1 MITACQSILL
11 DEEAFTG
18 KIILCIPCD
27 EEGLMLGIK
36 HFIKQGWAD
45 GVDGAIICEPEENQV
60 CIAQRGAIR
69 LRVDIYGKMA
79 HGAISW
85 SGINPNW
92 RMARFITEMEK
103 LEKRSSFAWGGSVF
117 EVADDYTDHFTCPGK
132 RRCPNQCDSDH
143 CMTTLDIRTVP
154 AQDHDELLAK
164 IEAIIDR
171 MKAEDPDFNVEL
183 TVLDNR
189 PATAT
194 DKDEPVVQAIYQA
207 VKDVLETEP
216 RYNGVPGATDGTFL
230 HVHGV
235 PIVTIG
241 AGDREIP
248 HQIDEYVDIEELA
261 ETTAIYRKAALLFW
275 QVTKHENSSHPWR
288 RDRKEVMQ
296 EALLVLETL
305 QELEED
311 LSVDTTIF
319 DWSSDYYLRT
329 GRMMPE
335 DGLTIL
341 ADYDAILFGA
351 IGDTRVPDD
360 VTVWE
365 LIMPIRKQF
374 DQYVNFRPV
383 KSLPGIAS
391 PLAHADHIDFVIF
404 RENTEGEYSNSG
416 GRLYRDK
423 PQDLAIQNTV
433 MTKKASAILSALH
446 VTMLRNTENRR

>member
-1 MITACQSILL
+1 MLALKKTETYLRDRETVIHLTQKLVRIDSVFRDDGVSTEREVAEFVAQYLRAIGIETHVEEVVPGRPNVIGIIDSGKPGKTLLFEGHTDVVTEGNREAWKYDPFGAEIVDGRMYGRGTNDTKGNLACMITACQSILL

-103 LEKRSSFAWGGSVF
+103 LEKEEQLRLGEDPFLKWPTITPTILRAPVKGDAQINVI
-117 EVADDYTDHFTCPGK
+117 P
-132 RRCPNQCDSDH
+132 DH

-194 DKDEPVVQAIYQA
+194 DKEDPVVQAIYQA

-261 ETTAIYRKAALLFW
+261 ETTAIYRKAALLF
-275 QVTKHENSSHPWR
+275 
-288 RDRKEVMQ
+288 
-296 EALLVLETL
+296 
-305 QELEED
+305 
-311 LSVDTTIF
+311 
-319 DWSSDYYLRT
+319 
-329 GRMMPE
+329 
-335 DGLTIL
+335 L
-341 ADYDAILFGA
+341 A
-351 IGDTRVPDD
+351 GD
-360 VTVWE
+360 
-365 LIMPIRKQF
+365 
-374 DQYVNFRPV
+374 
-383 KSLPGIAS
+383 
-391 PLAHADHIDFVIF
+391 
-404 RENTEGEYSNSG
+404 
-416 GRLYRDK
+416 
-423 PQDLAIQNTV
+423 
-433 MTKKASAILSALH
+433 KA
-446 VTMLRNTENRR
+446 

>member
-1 MITACQSILL
+1 MFIIIKTYIIRKFRKSDAKMLALKKTETYLRDRETVIHLTQKLVRIDSVFRDDGVSTEKEVAEFVAQYLRDMGIETHVEEVVPGRPNVIGIIDSGKPGKTLLFEGHTDVVTEGNRDAWKYDPFGAEIIDGRMYGRGTNDTKGNLACMITACQSLLL
-11 DEEAFTG
+11 DEEAFAG

-27 EEGLMLGIK
+27 EEGMMLGIK

-45 GVDGAIICEPEENQV
+45 DVDGAIICEPEENQV

-103 LEKRSSFAWGGSVF
+103 LEKEEQLRLGEDPFLKWPTITPTILQAPVKGDAQINVI
-117 EVADDYTDHFTCPGK
+117 P
-132 RRCPNQCDSDH
+132 DH

-154 AQDHDELLAK
+154 AQDHEELLAK

-171 MKAEDPDFNVEL
+171 MKTEDPDFKVAL

-194 DKDEPVVQAIYQA
+194 AKDEPVVQAIYQA
-207 VKDVLETEP
+207 VKEVLEIEP

-261 ETTAIYRKAALLFW
+261 ETTAIYRKAALLFLAG
-275 QVTKHENSSHPWR
+275 
-288 RDRKEVMQ
+288 D
-296 EALLVLETL
+296 EA
-305 QELEED
+305 
-311 LSVDTTIF
+311 
-319 DWSSDYYLRT
+319 
-329 GRMMPE
+329 
-335 DGLTIL
+335 
-341 ADYDAILFGA
+341 
-351 IGDTRVPDD
+351 
-360 VTVWE
+360 
-365 LIMPIRKQF
+365 
-374 DQYVNFRPV
+374 
-383 KSLPGIAS
+383 
-391 PLAHADHIDFVIF
+391 
-404 RENTEGEYSNSG
+404 
-416 GRLYRDK
+416 
-423 PQDLAIQNTV
+423 
-433 MTKKASAILSALH
+433 
-446 VTMLRNTENRR
+446 

>member
-1 MITACQSILL
+1 GNREAWTYDPFGAEIIEGRMYGRGTNDTKGNLACMITACQSILL
-11 DEEAFTG
+11 DQENFTG

-27 EEGLMLGIK
+27 EEGMMLGIK

-103 LEKRSSFAWGGSVF
+103 LEKEEQHRLGEDPFLKWPTITPTILRAPVKGDAQINVI
-117 EVADDYTDHFTCPGK
+117 P
-132 RRCPNQCDSDH
+132 DH

-164 IEAIIDR
+164 IEAIIER
-171 MKAEDPDFNVEL
+171 MKTEDPDFNVEL

-207 VKDVLETEP
+207 VKEVLEKEP

-261 ETTAIYRKAALLFW
+261 ETTAIYRKAALLFL
-275 QVTKHENSSHPWR
+275 
-288 RDRKEVMQ
+288 
-296 EALLVLETL
+296 AG
-305 QELEED
+305 EE
-311 LSVDTTIF
+311 
-319 DWSSDYYLRT
+319 
-329 GRMMPE
+329 G
-335 DGLTIL
+335 
-341 ADYDAILFGA
+341 
-351 IGDTRVPDD
+351 
-360 VTVWE
+360 
-365 LIMPIRKQF
+365 
-374 DQYVNFRPV
+374 
-383 KSLPGIAS
+383 
-391 PLAHADHIDFVIF
+391 
-404 RENTEGEYSNSG
+404 
-416 GRLYRDK
+416 
-423 PQDLAIQNTV
+423 
-433 MTKKASAILSALH
+433 
-446 VTMLRNTENRR
+446 

>member
-1 MITACQSILL
+1 MLALKKTETYLRDRETVINLTQKLVRIDSVFRDDGIHTEQEVAEFVAEYLRTIGIETYVEEVVPGRPNVIGIIDSGKPGKTLLFEGHTDVVTEGNREAWKYDPFGAEIVDGRMYGRGTNDTKGNLACMITACQSILL
-11 DEEAFTG
+11 DQENYTG

-27 EEGLMLGIK
+27 EEGMMLGIK

-103 LEKRSSFAWGGSVF
+103 LEKEEQLRIGEDPFLKWPTITPTILRAPVKGDAQINVI
-117 EVADDYTDHFTCPGK
+117 P
-132 RRCPNQCDSDH
+132 DH

-164 IEAIIDR
+164 IEAITER
-171 MKAEDPDFNVEL
+171 MKAEDPDFKVEL

-194 DKDEPVVQAIYQA
+194 NKDEPVVKAIYQA
-207 VKDVLETEP
+207 IKEVLETEP

-248 HQIDEYVDIEELA
+248 HQINEYVDIEELA
-261 ETTAIYRKAALLFW
+261 ETTAIYRKAALLFLAG
-275 QVTKHENSSHPWR
+275 
-288 RDRKEVMQ
+288 D
-296 EALLVLETL
+296 EA
-305 QELEED
+305 
-311 LSVDTTIF
+311 
-319 DWSSDYYLRT
+319 
-329 GRMMPE
+329 
-335 DGLTIL
+335 
-341 ADYDAILFGA
+341 
-351 IGDTRVPDD
+351 
-360 VTVWE
+360 
-365 LIMPIRKQF
+365 
-374 DQYVNFRPV
+374 
-383 KSLPGIAS
+383 
-391 PLAHADHIDFVIF
+391 
-404 RENTEGEYSNSG
+404 
-416 GRLYRDK
+416 
-423 PQDLAIQNTV
+423 
-433 MTKKASAILSALH
+433 
-446 VTMLRNTENRR
+446 